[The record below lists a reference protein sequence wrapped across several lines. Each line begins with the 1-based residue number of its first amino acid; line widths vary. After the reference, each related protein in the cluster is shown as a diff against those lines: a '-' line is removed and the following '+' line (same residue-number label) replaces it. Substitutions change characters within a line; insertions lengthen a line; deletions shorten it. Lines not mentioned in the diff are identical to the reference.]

1 MAQDS
6 AHIHFDHVGSLL
18 RPAALFEA
26 RKRILGL
33 HDADHNLGAHENAE
47 LAAIEDK
54 HIRDV
59 VALQEGAGMPVVTD
73 GEFRRRSWWT
83 DFYLSL
89 TGTSITYNGK
99 QPITFINAAGETRP
113 APAIR
118 IRGKVAWQHSV
129 NVDAFNFLQSATK
142 RVAKVTLP
150 GPPMLH
156 FMRDEN
162 FVPAAYPDL
171 DQFWDDVI
179 AAYRREIAALAAA
192 GCRHIQIDECM
203 MPMLCDPR
211 HQAFVRTRGE
221 DPADLMKKYAW
232 AINQGIAGRP
242 KDMVVALHTCR
253 GNLNAFWGADGGY
266 QPIADL
272 IFNQI
277 DADLY
282 LLEYD
287 TQRAGDF
294 RPLRQVPKGKTVLL
308 GLISTKENVL
318 EARDMLMRRIEEAGQ
333 HIDHEQL
340 GLCPQCGFST
350 NVFGT
355 HFTIDDQRRKL
366 ELVAEIAGEAW
377 H

>member
-1 MAQDS
+1 MADG
-6 AHIHFDHVGSLL
+6 IHLDHVGSLL
-18 RPAALFEA
+18 RPAALRQA
-26 RKRILGL
+26 RERLLGV
-33 HDADHNLGAHENAE
+33 HDADHNLNAHDNAE
-47 LAAIEDK
+47 LRAIEDGFV
-54 HIRDV
+54 REV
-59 VALQEGAGMPVVTD
+59 VALQEDAGMPIVTD

-99 QPITFINAAGETRP
+99 NPITFVNAAGDKRP

-118 IRGKVAWQHSV
+118 IRGKVSWHGSV
-129 NVDAFNFLQSATK
+129 NLEPFKFLKGAAT

-162 FVPAAYPDL
+162 FVPSVYPDV

-179 AAYRREIAALAAA
+179 AGYRSEIAALAAA

-203 MPMLCDPR
+203 LPWLCDPR
-211 HQAFVRTRGE
+211 HQAFCKSRGE
-221 DPADLMKKYAW
+221 DANALIDKYAW
-232 AINQGIAGRP
+232 TINQAIAGRP
-242 KDMVVALHTCR
+242 KDMVVALHSCR
-253 GNLNAFWGADGGY
+253 GNLNAFWGGEGGY
-266 QPIADL
+266 EQIADA
-272 IFNQI
+272 IFHKI

-287 TQRAGDF
+287 TPRAGDF
-294 RPLRQVPKGKTVLL
+294 TPLRHVPKGKTVLL
-308 GLISTKENVL
+308 GLVSTKESAL
-318 EARDMLMRRIEEAGQ
+318 ESRDELRRRIDEAGRSL
-333 HIDHEQL
+333 DLAQL

-350 NVFGT
+350 NLFGT

-366 ELVAEIAGEAW
+366 ERMAKVAGEVW
-377 H
+377 N